1 MAINNCQLKGIKV
14 DEKRN
19 YIIEKYVS
27 GIKIHILAEEFSIA
41 VDTLCRKLKK
51 WGIKIR
57 KGDFKKKARE
67 RGHFRRKFSPELK
80 VKMNENTRIN
90 NNHIVYCKFVNTSR
104 DQRLIRNVL
113 CRSIIG

>member
-1 MAINNCQLKGIKV
+1 MAMNSTQYKGVKV
-14 DEKRN
+14 DEKKN

-27 GIKIHILAEEFSIA
+27 GIKIYILAEEFNIA

-67 RGHFRRKFSPELK
+67 RGHFRRKFSPELQA
-80 VKMNENTRIN
+80 KMRKNTQVN
-90 NNHIVYCKFVNTSR
+90 NNYIVYCKFVNTTR
-104 DQRLIRNVL
+104 DQRLIRNIINHP
-113 CRSIIG
+113 IIG